1 MSTNNLSRP
10 SFNRSGF
17 RFGIQPA
24 KKVIKKVA
32 IKTDQMQK
40 QLTKEFGLAE
50 LLASTQ
56 DSSITFYGNRMRS
69 PLLALSMWEKNG
81 RNCSTRKLSQ
91 DLSMNVRSV
100 DNNMR
105 KASEYVKDAFGINII
120 KANGFW
126 TLITKEIISAQ
137 YKKTEKKF
145 NDFKREATKL
155 NAFANSQNLQTG
167 DKHFLDEASFKRMIE
182 AHEYSQQ

>member
-1 MSTNNLSRP
+1 
-10 SFNRSGF
+10 
-17 RFGIQPA
+17 
-24 KKVIKKVA
+24 
-32 IKTDQMQK
+32 
-40 QLTKEFGLAE
+40 
-50 LLASTQ
+50 
-56 DSSITFYGNRMRS
+56 MRS

-137 YKKTEKKF
+137 YKKTEKSLMIS
-145 NDFKREATKL
+145 KRGH
-155 NAFANSQNLQTG
+155 QT
-167 DKHFLDEASFKRMIE
+167 
-182 AHEYSQQ
+182 